1 MFAGFLEANLS
12 ILHELIILLSKK
24 PIQFLPINKIKQN
37 QKNIS
42 PQTVHSIDIKRSF
55 QYQAK
60 KKKIQYIKLLSRT
73 KKNKK
78 ITWT

>member
-60 KKKIQYIKLLSRT
+60 KKKKFNTLNCYQEPKKKKKLL
-73 KKNKK
+73 
-78 ITWT
+78 